1 MNIPLLIASL
11 IGSSVL
17 LTCFGISSHLRT
29 RKTINERLKR
39 VMSFDDTAPVVD
51 TRVGYATPQGPVV
64 RFLGALGEAN
74 KPQSE
79 EEVSDVRRSLIQA
92 GYRGPDTP
100 LILFGAKLCLAIVLA
115 GVFALIRAFALT
127 TLAYMHTMLFFVL
140 AAVIGFYTPTMWLQM
155 TTRRRKRK
163 IVEGFPDALDLMV
176 VCVEAGLG
184 LDAAISRVGEEL
196 QLTHPVL
203 SEEFKL
209 LKLELQV
216 GVTREKALRNLG
228 LRTDLEDINSL
239 VALLIQTD
247 RFGTSVAQALRVHSE
262 AMRTRRYQ
270 RAEEQAAKLPVK
282 LLLPLIFFIF
292 PSLFIVILGPAV
304 IQVIRILLPTLGG
317 Q

>member
-17 LTCFGISSHLRT
+17 LTCLGISSHLRT

-79 EEVSDVRRSLIQA
+79 EEVSDVRRRLIQA

-100 LILFGAKLCLAIVLA
+100 LLLFGAKLCLAIVLA
-115 GVFALIRAFALT
+115 GVFALIRAFVLT

-140 AAVIGFYTPTMWLQM
+140 AAV
-155 TTRRRKRK
+155 
-163 IVEGFPDALDLMV
+163 VGFPDALDLMV

-216 GVTREKALRNLG
+216 GVTRE
-228 LRTDLEDINSL
+228 
-239 VALLIQTD
+239 
-247 RFGTSVAQALRVHSE
+247 
-262 AMRTRRYQ
+262 
-270 RAEEQAAKLPVK
+270 
-282 LLLPLIFFIF
+282 
-292 PSLFIVILGPAV
+292 
-304 IQVIRILLPTLGG
+304 
-317 Q
+317 